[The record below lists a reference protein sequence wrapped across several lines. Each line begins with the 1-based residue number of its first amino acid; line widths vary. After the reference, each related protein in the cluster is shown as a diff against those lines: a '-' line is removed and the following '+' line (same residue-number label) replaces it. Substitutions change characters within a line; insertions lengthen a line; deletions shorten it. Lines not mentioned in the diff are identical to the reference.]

1 MEARRVDGRMDVPRR
16 AFFSRREGQGRPL
29 GTVSFHL
36 GDVSPDR
43 QTDRRGRCTAA
54 PSTQPREG
62 SEEEEGCGWQLARK
76 AHARLVL
83 VPGLHVAHICT
94 AAEAMQARSRL
105 GDRAL
110 GDEISGR

>member
-1 MEARRVDGRMDVPRR
+1 MEGRRVDGRMDVPRR
-16 AFFSRREGQGRPL
+16 AFFSRSEGQGRPL

-36 GDVSPDR
+36 GDVSPGR
-43 QTDRRGRCTAA
+43 QTDRRG
-54 PSTQPREG
+54 QPREG

-94 AAEAMQARSRL
+94 AAEATQARSRL

>member
-1 MEARRVDGRMDVPRR
+1 MPRR
-16 AFFSRREGQGRPL
+16 AFFSRNEGQGRPL

-36 GDVSPDR
+36 GYVSPDR
-43 QTDRRGRCTAA
+43 QTDRERQTDEGAA
-54 PSTQPREG
+54 PLHRPRLTQVREG
-62 SEEEEGCGWQLARK
+62 SEEEGCGWQLARK

-94 AAEAMQARSRL
+94 AAEATQARSRL

-110 GDEISGR
+110 GNEISGR

>member
-1 MEARRVDGRMDVPRR
+1 MPRR
-16 AFFSRREGQGRPL
+16 AFSSRSEGQGRPL

-43 QTDRRGRCTAA
+43 QTDRRGRCT
-54 PSTQPREG
+54 
-62 SEEEEGCGWQLARK
+62 EEEEGCGWQLARK
-76 AHARLVL
+76 AHARLAL

-94 AAEAMQARSRL
+94 AAEATQARSRL

-110 GDEISGR
+110 GEKISGR